1 VTAGGLARFGAL
13 GPAERVLIDGLDSGA
28 LDRLGPGGLPEAGDE
43 ARRVRADLV
52 RYLLLGGP
60 GAPPLHEK
68 GLRLSGA
75 WIVGPLDLEG
85 CRVPRD
91 IGLLDCRFEATP
103 VFLSA
108 IIDTLAFDGSDLPGL
123 DANRLDAR
131 GDLLFRSATIR
142 GRVALRGARIGGDMV
157 FDGARLDNL
166 GDRAI
171 EAERVSVR
179 GGVLFRG
186 ATLRGGIGLPGAR
199 IGGNLDLMGTTI
211 ENPDQPAI
219 EANSI
224 QVDGD
229 VTLQLARVTGA
240 VSLVTGRIGGDLDL
254 SGAGFGG
261 GGDVAVDFGRT
272 TVDGAFFL
280 RDGASVAGALSLNGA
295 TLGAIVD
302 DPACWPAKG
311 DLRLNRCL
319 YGAFL
324 GSVVGARERLDWLSR
339 QTPER
344 WGEDFWPQP
353 YEQLA
358 RVLGEMGHD
367 EDKRRVLV
375 EKERLARR
383 ARRRRAGSSAM
394 RLALFV
400 KDAVMGLTTGY
411 GRLPLLAIVW
421 MIVLWA
427 GGAAIYAQLDR
438 MDAMRPNSIVV
449 LRSPEWV
456 LCAMPRDDT
465 AALASVGTARAGLA
479 EPGEAQLACYRRQPE
494 AAAYPKFNALM
505 LSADAIIP
513 GSGSGQGAYWSPD
526 TRSSAGYSGKWFMY
540 FQGIAGLA
548 LGLLAVA
555 GFSGIVKSN

>member
-1 VTAGGLARFGAL
+1 
-13 GPAERVLIDGLDSGA
+13 LIDGLDSGA
-28 LDRLGPGGLPEAGDE
+28 LDRLGEGGLPEAGDDT
-43 ARRVRADLV
+43 RRVRAELI

-60 GAPPLHEK
+60 GAPTLHEK
-68 GLRLSGA
+68 GIRLSGA

-91 IGLLDCRFEATP
+91 IGLLDCLFEATP
-103 VFLSA
+103 VLLSA

-123 DANRLDAR
+123 TANRLDAR

-142 GRVALRGARIGGDMV
+142 GRVELRGARIGGDMV
-157 FDGARLDNL
+157 FDGARLENP
-166 GDRAI
+166 GDRVI
-171 EAERVSVR
+171 QAERVSVR

-186 ATLRGGIGLPGAR
+186 ASVRGGIGLPGAR
-199 IGGNLDLMGTTI
+199 IGGNVDLMGTTI
-211 ENPDQPAI
+211 EAPDGPAI
-219 EANSI
+219 EADSI
-224 QVDGD
+224 QVDGE
-229 VTLQLARVTGA
+229 VSLRLATVTGSI
-240 VSLVTGRIGGDLDL
+240 SLVTGRIGGDLELIGTTVSCNDV
-254 SGAGFGG
+254 
-261 GGDVAVDFGRT
+261 VAVDLGRT
-272 TVDGAFFL
+272 TVAGAFFL
-280 RDGASVAGALSLNGA
+280 RDGARVTGALSLNGA

-302 DPACWPAKG
+302 DPDCWPAKG

-375 EKERLARR
+375 EKERLSRR
-383 ARRRRAGSSAM
+383 ARRRRAAFPPLRAS
-394 RLALFV
+394 LFV
-400 KDAVMGLTTGY
+400 KDALMGLTTGY
-411 GRLPLLAIVW
+411 GRLPLLALVW
-421 MIVLWA
+421 MFVLWTA
-427 GGAAIYAQLDR
+427 GAAFYAYLDR
-438 MDAMRPNSIVV
+438 TDAMRPNSPVV

-456 LCAMPRDDT
+456 LCATPRDE
-465 AALASVGTARAGLA
+465 AAFLPSLGIERAGLA
-479 EPGEAQLACYRRQPE
+479 EPGEAQLSCYRRQPE
-494 AAAYPKFNALM
+494 ASAYPKFNALM

-513 GSGSGQGAYWSPD
+513 GSGSGQGTYWSPD
-526 TRSSAGYSGKWFMY
+526 TRTSAGYSGKWFMY
-540 FQGIAGLA
+540 FQGLAGIA

>member
-1 VTAGGLARFGAL
+1 MTEAGLARFGTL

-43 ARRVRADLV
+43 ARRVRADLL

-60 GAPPLHEK
+60 GAPRLHEK
-68 GLRLSGA
+68 GIRLSGA

-91 IGLLDCRFEATP
+91 IGLLDCLFEATP

-123 DANRLDAR
+123 AANRLDAR

-142 GRVALRGARIGGDMV
+142 GRVALRGARIGGDLV
-157 FDGARLDNL
+157 FDGARLDSP

-186 ATLRGGIGLPGAR
+186 AALRGGIGLPGAR

-211 ENPDQPAI
+211 ENPDRPAI
-219 EANSI
+219 EADSI

-229 VTLQLARVTGA
+229 VVLQLAQVTGT

-254 SGAGFGG
+254 TGASFGG
-261 GGDVAVDFGRT
+261 GGDVAVDVGRT
-272 TVDGAFFL
+272 TVGGAFFL
-280 RDGASVAGALSLNGA
+280 REGASVTGALSLNGA

-302 DPACWPAKG
+302 DPACWPATG

-358 RVLGEMGHD
+358 KVLGEMGHD

-383 ARRRRAGSSAM
+383 ARRKRAGSPAM
-394 RLALFV
+394 RLTLLV

-411 GRLPLLAIVW
+411 GRLPLLALVW
-421 MIVLWA
+421 MVVLWIA
-427 GGAAIYAQLDR
+427 GAAFYAQLDR
-438 MDAMRPNSIVV
+438 TDAMRPNSPVV

-456 LCAMPRDDT
+456 LCATTRDQT
-465 AALASVGTARAGLA
+465 AFLPSLGTERAGLA

-494 AAAYPKFNALM
+494 ASAYPKFNALM

-526 TRSSAGYSGKWFMY
+526 TRTPAGYYGKWFMY